1 MSNLF
6 LNVGVVFLGG
16 CLGAVARFLLGFAIN
31 QKNVGRF
38 PLGTMVVNLVGTVV
52 IGVLAEATK
61 TLDPRVLLFADVGFT
76 GAFTTFS
83 SFTYETLILLE
94 QGLYREALLNPSIS
108 LVLGFFGV
116 YAGLLLGSVV

>member
-1 MSNLF
+1 
-6 LNVGVVFLGG
+6 
-16 CLGAVARFLLGFAIN
+16 
-31 QKNVGRF
+31 
-38 PLGTMVVNLVGTVV
+38 MVVNLVGTVV